1 MTTPANDSTSYGPGP
16 RPVGEP
22 SFPRSQ
28 QARAANG
35 GTSADQV
42 RNFTRHQADQPFT
55 PPPPRNAGR
64 TVNKAG
70 GGFNPSLGFS
80 VNKTVVNGAGSK
92 GAAGAAGSGTG
103 GGKVPGSDFMSNEDI
118 RAFCEHL
125 RKEARNRATERA
137 MDADHLE
144 AVLRTIPDAAGS
156 LHGARARA
164 RRVSRWLK
172 KIAAAEKAIQRYS
185 AMVYGTFEREYES
198 DLRKVGKGRH
208 QPPRPTKF
216 GWR

>member
-1 MTTPANDSTSYGPGP
+1 MTAPANDSTAYPSGP

-22 SFPRSQ
+22 SFPRAQ
-28 QARAANG
+28 QGRAANG
-35 GTSADQV
+35 RTDNRVINKQ
-42 RNFTRHQADQPFT
+42 RN
-55 PPPPRNAGR
+55 
-64 TVNKAG
+64 
-70 GGFNPSLGFS
+70 GGFNPSLNLT
-80 VNKTVVNGAGSK
+80 VNEKTATGHTTGNPAR
-92 GAAGAAGSGTG
+92 SGT

-125 RKEARNRATERA
+125 RKDSRNRATERA

-156 LHGARARA
+156 LHGSRARA

-172 KIAAAEKAIQRYS
+172 KVAAAEKAIQKYS

-198 DLRKVGKGRH
+198 DLRKVGKGRN
-208 QPPRPTKF
+208 QPPRATKF